1 MSSLSSL
8 SGLSSRLSVSGLA
21 TGLDTEKII
30 EALLTIQTKQLQ
42 SLEAKQA
49 AVVQKQTAFK
59 GVESKLLGLQTAL
72 GSLAKSQNGIFDVR
86 KVTSSAES
94 LVTASATS
102 TAVPGSYTFRVNN
115 LARAHQIASQ
125 GFDDANST
133 ITQGTIQIGI
143 GSTTKTITIDATN
156 NTVTGLANAINSSG
170 AGVTASVI
178 RDGRNQPYRLVLS
191 STKTGTQNAI
201 TVVNNLAADSGN
213 ARKPEL
219 SSTYIGAAVK
229 DPAFTGTSTPASNSG
244 TGAYT
249 GTTNNRYTFT
259 VVQGGTVGLSLDIQ
273 IAYTD
278 STGANTGTIT
288 LGLGDIDVFKTVAQ
302 GVQVK
307 FSSGTLVAGEKFT
320 LDTYVPTVQ
329 QAADAS
335 LTLGSGSGALT
346 ITSPTNQV
354 EGIVPG
360 VTLNLVG
367 ADSTKDVTVTVASDT
382 EKARQAILDLI
393 DSFNGV
399 MEFIDNLVSYDKE
412 TQKAGVLLGN
422 RSVIG
427 IQDQV
432 RDIMT
437 QTVAGLPSLMNRLGA
452 LGVTITDKGRLVVN
466 TTKLDDALAG
476 RVTGVTL
483 DDVRRLFTLA
493 GKSTNSG
500 IQFVTGSAKT
510 KAAANPY
517 QVDVTQ
523 AATQAKMT
531 ATTPLAA
538 STVISASNNTFT
550 ITVDGK
556 LSGTLT
562 IANGTYTRAQLAQAV
577 QTSINSNSDLLGR
590 QVAVTLDA
598 DRLVI
603 TSNTYGSSSEV
614 RIGTGNALAT
624 LGFVGSENGT
634 GQNVA
639 GSFIVNGQ
647 SESATGNGQFL
658 VGNTSNANTADLQ
671 VRVTLTSSQVQAG
684 VDADLTI
691 TRGVASKL
699 DQALAAMMD
708 PVTGRLKTI
717 NDGFE
722 DNIEDIQETM
732 DRQKASFEARRQA
745 LLLQFIALESTVS
758 KLKSTGDFL
767 ATQLT
772 VLRPATRK

>member
-399 MEFIDNLVSYDKE
+399 MEFIDSLVSYDKE